1 MFDSTTGIKLSKHCL
16 LIGHRILE
24 NAIAFF
30 DDHFQCP
37 CGEQEIF
44 WSFSNSRLSFYII
57 IKQAINAKLGRS
69 HLHWDIHVL
78 KHKNWLSKHGSRVGP
93 TEGIV
98 IRKGRNL
105 TYTSLLWFSISLIFL
120 SFSIISPSI
129 CEIFSFASRSRRF
142 IFWYLKTAE
151 NNE

>member
-16 LIGHRILE
+16 LIGHRIHE

-44 WSFSNSRLSFYII
+44 WIFSNSRLSFYII

-78 KHKNWLSKHGSRVGP
+78 KHKNWLRKHVSRVGP

-105 TYTSLLWFSISLIFL
+105 HFLALVFHFFNFFVLL
-120 SFSIISPSI
+120 
-129 CEIFSFASRSRRF
+129 CYFSFHLRDFLLRLSQQKIYFLIPENSR
-142 IFWYLKTAE
+142 K
-151 NNE
+151 